1 MMCNCNNR
9 KKYKCIGY
17 HIVNQLKN
25 DHTLHFILI
34 YLGVN
39 EMSKNKYLSLGVA
52 SVVYYVMIK
61 KEMKKNDENLPLF
74 EYRNEHA
81 IELKEIK
88 CENA

>member
-1 MMCNCNNR
+1 MCNCNNR
-9 KKYKCIGY
+9 KNNNSGNFI
-17 HIVNQLKN
+17 INQLKN
-25 DHTLHFILI
+25 DHMLHFILI

-52 SVVYYVMIK
+52 SVLYYVMIK
-61 KEMKKNDENLPLF
+61 KEMKKNDDNLPLF
-74 EYRNEHA
+74 EYRNEHV

>member
-1 MMCNCNNR
+1 MR
-9 KKYKCIGY
+9 
-17 HIVNQLKN
+17 HIHGADIIQLPPRVVEL

-39 EMSKNKYLSLGVA
+39 ETSNNKYLSLGVA
-52 SVVYYVMIK
+52 SILYYVMIK
-61 KEMKKNDENLPLF
+61 KEMKKNNDNLPLF
-74 EYRNEHA
+74 EYKNDYA

>member
-1 MMCNCNNR
+1 MCNCNNR
-9 KKYKCIGY
+9 KGY
-17 HIVNQLKN
+17 DFIQKIKDSHE
-25 DHTLHFILI
+25 LHFILI

-52 SVVYYVMIK
+52 SVLYYVMIK
-61 KEMKKNDENLPLF
+61 KEMKKNNDNLPLF
-74 EYRNEHA
+74 EYRNEHV